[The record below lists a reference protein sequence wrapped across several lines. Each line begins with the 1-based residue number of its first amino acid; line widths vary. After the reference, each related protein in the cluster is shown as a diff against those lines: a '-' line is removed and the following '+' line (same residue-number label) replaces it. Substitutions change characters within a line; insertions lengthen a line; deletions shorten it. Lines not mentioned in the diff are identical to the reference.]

1 MAPPFAFG
9 TYSILANIRNTT
21 PLTAAT
27 AYTSL
32 TILSLL
38 CQASASLIDAI
49 MGMVQALTSLERIRK
64 YLSLE
69 GGIPLPDDTCSTP
82 GSSSNAYP
90 PQPTRFNERNGQ
102 NEEEKYVFRHSV
114 LAEVGSSAMIL
125 LRNCSARWERSARP
139 VINDVDLNVQQ
150 GSFVVVIG
158 PVGSGKSS
166 LFAHYSGRD
175 TPYIGNSYRTK
186 CGSGILQSDSMAD

>member
-1 MAPPFAFG
+1 MH
-9 TYSILANIRNTT
+9 T
-21 PLTAAT
+21 
-27 AYTSL
+27 
-32 TILSLL
+32 
-38 CQASASLIDAI
+38 
-49 MGMVQALTSLERIRK
+49 
-64 YLSLE
+64 
-69 GGIPLPDDTCSTP
+69 
-82 GSSSNAYP
+82 P

>member
-90 PQPTRFNERNGQ
+90 PATHTFQ
-102 NEEEKYVFRHSV
+102 
-114 LAEVGSSAMIL
+114 
-125 LRNCSARWERSARP
+125 
-139 VINDVDLNVQQ
+139 
-150 GSFVVVIG
+150 
-158 PVGSGKSS
+158 
-166 LFAHYSGRD
+166 
-175 TPYIGNSYRTK
+175 
-186 CGSGILQSDSMAD
+186 